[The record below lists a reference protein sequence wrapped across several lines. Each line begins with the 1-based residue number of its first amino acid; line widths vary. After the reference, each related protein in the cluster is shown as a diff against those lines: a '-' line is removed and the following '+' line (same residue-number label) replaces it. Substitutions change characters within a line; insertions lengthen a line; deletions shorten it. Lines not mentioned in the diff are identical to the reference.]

1 MCPSTSAKK
10 PSSVA
15 VRTACAG
22 ISEEIEL
29 EAGDAPASPRRQL
42 RVRSHINGAPIEIAT
57 EFRNAILRKTNV
69 GAKADTEMTGR
80 LMLDAVVSGRLPH
93 SAKSPVRIYDDQGL
107 PYTLVSYVRGQA
119 RKRG

>member
-1 MCPSTSAKK
+1 
-10 PSSVA
+10 
-15 VRTACAG
+15 
-22 ISEEIEL
+22 
-29 EAGDAPASPRRQL
+29 
-42 RVRSHINGAPIEIAT
+42 VRSHINGAPIEIAT

-107 PYTLVSYVRGQA
+107 RLHPSLAWSTISQSRDTKCKVDQGHEIGKIGAASFVKAIRQ
-119 RKRG
+119 